1 MDVAFDFAP
10 GKLRYNG
17 QRFKVVLAFFDNEG
31 RAVKLGDCARVAA
44 DETGEVAL
52 RTLQAL
58 AQAAGRD
65 LPDEDAQAHALAFR
79 GHCRDAIK
87 WRPAGRRD
95 KPIRVAP
102 GLQRGR
108 INL

>member
-17 QRFKVVLAFFDNEG
+17 QRFRVVLAFFDNDG
-31 RAVKLGDCARVAA
+31 RAVKLGDCARVAG
-44 DETGEVAL
+44 DESGEVAL

-58 AQAAGRD
+58 AQAAGRALTD
-65 LPDEDAQAHALAFR
+65 VDAQAHAFAFR

-87 WRPAGRRD
+87 WRPTGRRD
-95 KPIRVAP
+95 TPIRVAP
-102 GLQRGR
+102 GRQRGR
-108 INL
+108 VNL